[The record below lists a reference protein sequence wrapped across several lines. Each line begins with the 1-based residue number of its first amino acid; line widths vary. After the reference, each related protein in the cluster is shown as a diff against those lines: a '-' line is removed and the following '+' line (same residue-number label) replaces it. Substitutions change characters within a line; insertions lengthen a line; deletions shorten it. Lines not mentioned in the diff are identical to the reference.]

1 MIDWFRKA
9 TQKALIAP
17 EAQLLL
23 TEVGPLE
30 ITLIQLIGIP
40 VVHASR
46 ILLYLENIEVVVFVI
61 VGRG

>member
-9 TQKALIAP
+9 TQKDLIAP

-23 TEVGPLE
+23 TEVVPLE
-30 ITLIQLIGIP
+30 IALIQLIGIP

-46 ILLYLENIEVVVFVI
+46 ILLYLENINVVVLLL
-61 VGRG
+61 